1 MRDRAQAAIEGW
13 NTFWFEPASVAPL
26 VVFRVAFGLIALGW
40 SISLLPELTALFTKQ
55 GILPRQPDFTGKQ
68 AGAWGIF
75 GSFPGKTVVVL
86 VVVALIVASICLLIG
101 FGSQF
106 AALVLLV
113 GMMSFERR
121 TPFAFNAGD
130 VLLRVIAF
138 YLIFAPTAAG
148 LSLQRFL
155 TNRGEFWSFPRRAP
169 WAMRLLQI
177 QLSVVYL
184 FAVWTKV
191 QGTNWNNGTAV
202 SFALRV
208 ADIERFPVPSFI
220 STSQLISNVLTYG
233 TLVIELSL
241 AILVWNRKLR
251 PWVLLAGLSLHLGI
265 EYSLRVGFYGMAIT
279 SLYILFVPSA
289 WLETAVLAVRN
300 WGMRLRRSGSAQRA
314 TETVSPG

>member
-1 MRDRAQAAIEGW
+1 VKARARVAVEAW

-26 VVFRVAFGLIALGW
+26 VVFRIAFGLIALGW

-55 GILPRQPDFTGKQ
+55 GILPRQPDFTGNQ

-86 VVVALIVASICLLIG
+86 VVVALIIASICLLIG

-106 AALVLLV
+106 AALVLLI

-155 TNRGEFWSFPRRAP
+155 TNRKEFWSFPSRAP

-220 STSQLISNVLTYG
+220 STSPLISNVLTYG
-233 TLVIELSL
+233 TLVLELSL
-241 AILVWNRKLR
+241 AILIWNRKLR

-279 SLYILFVPSA
+279 SLYILFVPSER
-289 WLETAVLAVRN
+289 LEAALLFVRD
-300 WGMRLRRSGSAQRA
+300 WATRLRRGSSPERVAEPA
-314 TETVSPG
+314 SPG

>member
-1 MRDRAQAAIEGW
+1 MKARVQGAVDGW

-26 VVFRVAFGLIALGW
+26 VVFRIAFGLIALAW

-68 AGAWGIF
+68 AGVWGIF

-86 VVVALIVASICLLIG
+86 VVVALIIASICLTVG
-101 FGSQF
+101 FFSQV
-106 AALVLLV
+106 AALILLV
-113 GMMSFERR
+113 GMISFERR

-138 YLIFAPTAAG
+138 YLIFAPTGAA
-148 LSLQRFL
+148 LSVRRFL
-155 TNRGEFWSFPRRAP
+155 TNRAEFWSFPTRAP

-220 STSQLISNVLTYG
+220 STSPLISNVLTYG

-265 EYSLRVGFYGMAIT
+265 EYSIRVGFYGMAIP
-279 SLYILFVPSA
+279 SLYILFIPSA
-289 WLETAVLAVRN
+289 RLEALALAARD
-300 WGMRLRRSGSAQRA
+300 WGARLRRSGSTERA
-314 TETVSPG
+314 AETPSPG